1 MGGERLFEFLVKG
14 DLACEKMWSGLLV
27 RDSDV
32 VEVDSWKAQESSR
45 LPEPPGSSGP
55 PAPPGT
61 AGPPAPSES
70 AGLPAPPGAAGR
82 AVQVLL
88 PVWVAMLFYII
99 WALVNKLEDQS
110 TF

>member
-27 RDSDV
+27 RDSGV

-45 LPEPPGSSGP
+45 P

>member
-45 LPEPPGSSGP
+45 LPE
-55 PAPPGT
+55 PPGT